1 MISRLR
7 LASRIGGGAARLFRP
22 ARVTVPATTRLMC
35 QVPQVKE
42 ETSQPEFGQF
52 FRDVTSLLKE
62 KTGETG
68 QVLLIG
74 GFLAYSLSKELL
86 VIHDETVLA
95 VVMGTTLYFLAQKVS
110 KPIADMLD
118 ARYQSI
124 LDMFNEGRNAE
135 IQGIT
140 KQIEELKKIEY
151 MSTVRKDVIGI
162 YRENNAMSLELDYR
176 NKLHEV
182 VREVKK
188 RLDYQ
193 AEIETFQRRTEQLHI
208 IDWVERE
215 VVKSITPQLE
225 KESVSQCI
233 KDLKAMTPA

>member
-1 MISRLR
+1 
-7 LASRIGGGAARLFRP
+7 
-22 ARVTVPATTRLMC
+22 MC
-35 QVPQVKE
+35 QVPQVK
-42 ETSQPEFGQF
+42 
-52 FRDVTSLLKE
+52 
-62 KTGETG
+62 G

-118 ARYQSI
+118 ARYQ
-124 LDMFNEGRNAE
+124 
-135 IQGIT
+135 
-140 KQIEELKKIEY
+140 
-151 MSTVRKDVIGI
+151 
-162 YRENNAMSLELDYR
+162 ENNAMSLELDYR

>member
-1 MISRLR
+1 
-7 LASRIGGGAARLFRP
+7 
-22 ARVTVPATTRLMC
+22 MC

-42 ETSQPEFGQF
+42 ETAQPEFGQF
-52 FRDVTSLLKE
+52 FRDVTAMLKE

-68 QVLLIG
+68 QTLLIG
-74 GFLAYSLSKELL
+74 GFLAYALSKELF

-95 VVMGTTLYFLAQKVS
+95 VVMGSTVYFLAKKIS

-118 ARYQSI
+118 ARYQEI
-124 LDMFNEGRNAE
+124 LDMFNAGRNAE
-135 IQGIT
+135 IQALT
-140 KQIEELKKIEY
+140 NQIEELKKVEY
-151 MSTVRKDVIGI
+151 MLTARKDVIEI
-162 YRENNAMSLELDYR
+162 NREINAMSMELEYR

-182 VREVKK
+182 VREVKN

-193 AEIETFQRRTEQLHI
+193 AEIEAFQRRTEQKHI

-215 VVKSITPQLE
+215 VVKSISPQLE

-233 KDLKAMTPA
+233 KDLKAMAPA

>member
-7 LASRIGGGAARLFRP
+7 LATRIGGVARLLQP
-22 ARVTVPATTRLMC
+22 ARLSVPATTRLMC
-35 QVPQVKE
+35 QVPQVKD

-52 FRDVTSLLKE
+52 FRDVTAMLRE

-68 QVLLIG
+68 QTLLIG
-74 GFLAYSLSKELL
+74 GFLAYALSKELL
-86 VIHDETVLA
+86 VIHEETVLA
-95 VVMGTTLYFLAQKVS
+95 FVMGTTLYYLSKYVS

-135 IQGIT
+135 IQSLT
-140 KQIEELKKIEY
+140 DQIEELKKIEY
-151 MSTVRKDVIGI
+151 MSTVRKDVIEI

-193 AEIETFQRRTEQLHI
+193 AEIESFQRKTEQQHI